1 MQQEQFDR
9 WLQDAA
15 KSYHEPPDTNLDTL
29 WEEVQR
35 GRDRESLT
43 SPVRDIRPRRWH
55 AQPWLRAAAILVV
68 GVGIGRVSVSPA
80 ATSVTPRSDSA
91 AVTDVSL
98 TDGTLDV
105 PGAERYLGQTVALL
119 ASLQADARSTWG
131 DTLMT
136 ARASRLLSTTRFLLD
151 SPSASDP
158 NVRTLLED
166 LELVLVQIVQIPS
179 SKSASDV
186 ELIHQAMQQ
195 RDVMPRLRSAVANLN
210 SAD

>member
-1 MQQEQFDR
+1 MQQESFDR
-9 WLQDAA
+9 WVQEAA
-15 KSYHEPPDTNLDTL
+15 QSYREPPDTDVDSL
-29 WEEVQR
+29 WDELNQR
-35 GRDRESLT
+35 RAHAP
-43 SPVRDIRPRRWH
+43 PVRRITELRPRRWY

-68 GVGIGRVSVSPA
+68 GVGIGRLSVSSPTPSASQATAPVAEAPA
-80 ATSVTPRSDSA
+80 
-91 AVTDVSL
+91 L
-98 TDGTLDV
+98 LIEGTLDV

-119 ASLQADARSTWG
+119 ASLNADARATWG

-151 SPSASDP
+151 SPTASDP
-158 NVRTLLED
+158 NVRALLED
-166 LELVLVQIVQIPS
+166 LELVLVQIVQIPA

>member
-1 MQQEQFDR
+1 MEQEQFDR
-9 WLQDAA
+9 WLQEAA

-29 WEEVQR
+29 WEDVQR
-35 GRDRESLT
+35 GRAAST
-43 SPVRDIRPRRWH
+43 TPVTDIRPRRWH
-55 AQPWLRAAAILVV
+55 AQPWLRMAAILVV
-68 GVGIGRVSVSPA
+68 GVGIGRLSVSPA
-80 ATSVTPRSDSA
+80 ATPLAPRSDSA
-91 AVTDVSL
+91 VVTPVSL
-98 TDGTLDV
+98 SESTLDM
-105 PGAERYLGQTVALL
+105 PDAERYLGQTVALL
-119 ASLQADARSTWG
+119 ASLQSGARSTWG

-179 SKSASDV
+179 SKSAADV

>member
-9 WLQDAA
+9 WLMEAGRTYND
-15 KSYHEPPDTNLDTL
+15 PPDTNLDSL
-29 WEEVQR
+29 WNELEQR
-35 GRDRESLT
+35 REREST
-43 SPVRDIRPRRWH
+43 TPAITVVPPRRWH
-55 AQPWLRAAAILVV
+55 ANPWLRAAAILVV
-68 GVGIGRVSVSPA
+68 GVGIGRVSASPDVTALVPRAESVA
-80 ATSVTPRSDSA
+80 APTSLHENP
-91 AVTDVSL
+91 
-98 TDGTLDV
+98 LDA
-105 PGAERYLGQTVALL
+105 PDAEKYLGQTVALL
-119 ASLQADARSTWG
+119 ASLQSEARTTVS
-131 DTLMT
+131 DTLMV

-151 SPSASDP
+151 SPSAADAG
-158 NVRTLLED
+158 VRTLLED

>member
-1 MQQEQFDR
+1 MHQEPFDQWMQE
-9 WLQDAA
+9 AA
-15 KSYHEPPDTNLDTL
+15 QSYREPPDTDLNSL
-29 WEEVQR
+29 WDELNQR
-35 GRDRESLT
+35 RNHQL
-43 SPVRDIRPRRWH
+43 PVSHIANIRPRRWH
-55 AQPWLRAAAILVV
+55 AQPWLRAAALLVV
-68 GVGIGRVSVSPA
+68 GVGIGRVSVSSSNTA
-80 ATSVTPRSDSA
+80 VTPRTEPVAEAPALLIDA
-91 AVTDVSL
+91 A
-98 TDGTLDV
+98 LDV

-119 ASLQADARSTWG
+119 ASLNADARSTFG

-151 SPSASDP
+151 SPTASDP
-158 NVRTLLED
+158 NVRALLED
-166 LELVLVQIVQIPS
+166 LELVLVQIVQIPA

>member
-1 MQQEQFDR
+1 MQQEPFDR
-9 WLQDAA
+9 WLQETAA
-15 KSYHEPPDTNLDTL
+15 SYREPPDTDLDSL
-29 WEEVQR
+29 WSELEQR
-35 GRDRESLT
+35 REREST
-43 SPVRDIRPRRWH
+43 SMPATDMRPRRWH
-55 AQPWLRAAAILVV
+55 AHPWLRAAAILVV
-68 GVGIGRVSVSPA
+68 GVGLGRLSISPSAITVASSPESV
-80 ATSVTPRSDSA
+80 
-91 AVTDVSL
+91 AVTDVPHIERV
-98 TDGTLDV
+98 LDV

-119 ASLQADARSTWG
+119 ASLQADVPSTSG

-158 NVRTLLED
+158 NVRALLED

-179 SKSASDV
+179 SELASDL

>member
-1 MQQEQFDR
+1 MQQEPFDR
-9 WLQDAA
+9 WVQEAA
-15 KSYHEPPDTNLDTL
+15 QSYREPPDTDLDSL
-29 WEEVQR
+29 WHELDARRER
-35 GRDRESLT
+35 EFTSGRVT
-43 SPVRDIRPRRWH
+43 DIRPRRWY

-68 GVGIGRVSVSPA
+68 GVGIGRLSVSPA
-80 ATSVTPRSDSA
+80 ATSLAPSPNTVAEMPA
-91 AVTDVSL
+91 LLAE
-98 TDGTLDV
+98 GTLDV

-119 ASLQADARSTWG
+119 ASLQPDAGSSLG

-158 NVRTLLED
+158 NVRALLED

>member
-1 MQQEQFDR
+1 M
-9 WLQDAA
+9 
-15 KSYHEPPDTNLDTL
+15 
-29 WEEVQR
+29 
-35 GRDRESLT
+35 
-43 SPVRDIRPRRWH
+43 
-55 AQPWLRAAAILVV
+55 
-68 GVGIGRVSVSPA
+68 PA
-80 ATSVTPRSDSA
+80 LLAE
-91 AVTDVSL
+91 
-98 TDGTLDV
+98 GTLDV

-119 ASLQADARSTWG
+119 ASLQPDAGSSLG

-158 NVRTLLED
+158 NVRALLED